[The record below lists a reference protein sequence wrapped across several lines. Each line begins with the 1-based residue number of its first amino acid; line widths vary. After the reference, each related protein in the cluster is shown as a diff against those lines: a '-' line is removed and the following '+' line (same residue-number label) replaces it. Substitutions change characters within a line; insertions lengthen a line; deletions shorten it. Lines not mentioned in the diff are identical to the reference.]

1 MSKPSHR
8 VTCLGTCLVEGR
20 AVVGNPLQ
28 PDPKVTPLNLFAQNV
43 EMLQWQ
49 RKKARKLQGLW
60 RCQHLVTPLTAHPHL
75 PFFLLSTFLWPD
87 NRLVHGQ
94 PCVSVGKFYGTKCGS
109 LGVVSMF
116 PREPVPQ
123 TRRTVGLNLGLAPA
137 HPYLW
142 TTSSLSHAFNH
153 LQQPTLFTVHED
165 ISCAS

>member
-1 MSKPSHR
+1 MTEEEGTKITGAVAGSAFSDPTNRTPSS
-8 VTCLGTCLVEGR
+8 
-20 AVVGNPLQ
+20 AV
-28 PDPKVTPLNLFAQNV
+28 F
-43 EMLQWQ
+43 
-49 RKKARKLQGLW
+49 
-60 RCQHLVTPLTAHPHL
+60 L
-75 PFFLLSTFLWPD
+75 PSTFLWPD